1 LTTIKGSAVP
11 TDALTGLEEQLEVLM
26 SMLNN
31 GEWESLPE
39 LEPALL
45 AVLSAANRPL
55 PSENI
60 TRQRLEILQ
69 AKLTQAIE
77 ACKTRKQ
84 QIAPLVNALAKPQA
98 KP

>member
-1 LTTIKGSAVP
+1 MP
-11 TDALTGLEEQLEVLM
+11 TDALSALEEQLDTLM
-26 SMLNN
+26 SLLNN

-45 AVLSAANRPL
+45 GALTAANRPL
-55 PSENI
+55 PPGTV

-77 ACKTRKQ
+77 ACLTRKE
-84 QIAPLVNALAKPQA
+84 QIAPLVNALSKPKIQ
-98 KP
+98 P